1 MTGWKRMKREVRTLF
16 KLKEKQKTA
25 KGKTKSLIWE
35 LLSNRIVML
44 GVFLIILFGL
54 LIYRL
59 FILQIIQ
66 GDEHLAN
73 FNYKIKKT
81 IEISGARGNIY
92 DCNGKI
98 LAYNQLAYTVTLE
111 STDETAKIAR
121 ERTNANGKN
130 GPKVTEND
138 VKNEVIYKLVKTLE
152 ENGDTITYSLP
163 LTVNSK
169 GKLKFTVSGS
179 ALTRF
184 KKDIYG
190 ITKIDT
196 LSKDEKKKAEKYLNS
211 TPEEVYEY
219 LKSGKNGPQGTGN
232 MFGIADSYSTKD
244 ALKIMSVRYDVFMN
258 RYSQTTP
265 ITVASNISD
274 KSIAAISEHQEE
286 YPGVAIKADSLRKY
300 NDAKY
305 FSAIMGYTGV
315 ISESELQ
322 ELNDAGGDYEANDVV
337 GKTGIEKTMEN
348 TLQGKKGQKDVLV
361 DNLGKVIK
369 TVKTTKAS
377 AGNNVYLT
385 IDADLQKYAYNILE
399 RRLAGILLAHLTT
412 ADTAGSEKRVPI
424 KDVYYALVDNNIIN
438 ISKLSRKNAKKNERE
453 VYRIYQKKREKVLNT
468 LQKDLESGKTIRKNL
483 SEEKQ
488 DYVNYIYRMLEND
501 DILVSTAID
510 ENDQVYLDW
519 KDEKITFRKFLRYAI
534 NNEWIDI
541 SSFNIKSD
549 YYDADQIYNELI
561 NYIIDALKSE
571 EDFDKILYEYM
582 IKNGTL
588 SGRRV
593 CLLLYD
599 QGVLDKKKDK
609 DYNDLYTGKMSAY
622 NFMYKKIKNIEIT
635 PAQLALD
642 PCSGSVIITDPDTGE
657 VRAMVSYPSY
667 DNNRLAN
674 GIDSE
679 YYASLNTDLSS
690 PMLNRATQSRTAPG
704 STFKPISST
713 AILEEGVADSSTYVK
728 CTGIFDK
735 VSPAAKCWIYPN
747 AHGSLNVSG
756 AIAVSCNYFFYQM
769 GYNLGTVNGTYNS
782 QRGLTKLKK
791 YAAMYG
797 LNRKSGVE
805 ITEYEPHIS
814 DEDAVRSAIGQG
826 THSYTPSQIS
836 RYVTSL
842 VNHKN
847 LINLSLLEKTTSA
860 SGKILTSYEKRTEEK
875 LKIKST
881 TFDLIK
887 KGMIGVVNG
896 KDSSIKYLYKKQGMK
911 VAGKTGTAQENK
923 KRPNHA
929 LFISYAPYDNPDI
942 TMTVVVPN
950 GYTSANAAEIARDI
964 YKYYFGK
971 ASKAEKKATSALL
984 PTGSDGSND

>member
-1 MTGWKRMKREVRTLF
+1 MKREVRTLF

-35 LLSNRIVML
+35 LLSNRIVLL

-244 ALKIMSVRYDVFMN
+244 SLKIMSVRYDVFMN

>member
-1 MTGWKRMKREVRTLF
+1 MKREVRTLF

-25 KGKTKSLIWE
+25 KGKTKGLIWE

-232 MFGIADSYSTKD
+232 MFGIADSYSIKD
-244 ALKIMSVRYDVFMN
+244 TLKIMSVRYDVFMN

-315 ISESELQ
+315 VSESELQ

-412 ADTAGSEKRVPI
+412 ADTAGSEKRIPI

-438 ISKLSRKNAKKNERE
+438 ISKLSGKNAKKNEKE

-642 PCSGSVIITDPDTGE
+642 PCSGSVIITDPGTGE

-860 SGKILTSYEKRTEEK
+860 SGKVLTSYEKRTEEK

>member
-1 MTGWKRMKREVRTLF
+1 MF
-16 KLKEKQKTA
+16 KFNKKQEKD
-25 KGKTKSLIWE
+25 KTKLRGQIIE
-35 LLSNRIVML
+35 LLSNRIIIV
-44 GVFLIILFGL
+44 GVLLMVLFCL

-59 FILQIIQ
+59 FVLQIIQ

-92 DCNGKI
+92 DCNGKT

-111 STDETAKIAR
+111 NTDETSRIAR

-130 GPKVTEND
+130 GQKVTEND
-138 VKNEVIYKLVKTLE
+138 VKNEVIYKLIKVLE
-152 ENGDTITYSLP
+152 TNGDTINYSLP
-163 LTVNSK
+163 MTVNSK

-179 ALTRF
+179 SLARF

-190 ITKIDT
+190 ITNIDN
-196 LSKDEKKKAEKYLNS
+196 LSGDEKKKAEKYLNS

-219 LKSGKNGPQGTGN
+219 LRSGKNGPQGTGN
-232 MFGIADSYSTKD
+232 MFGIADSYSTED
-244 ALKIMSVRYDVFMN
+244 TLKIMSVRYDVFMN

-265 ITVASNISD
+265 ITVATNISD
-274 KSIAAISEHQEE
+274 KSIAAISEHDDE
-286 YPGVAIKADSLRKY
+286 YPGVSIKADSLRKY

-305 FSAIMGYTGV
+305 V
-315 ISESELQ
+315 VSESELK
-322 ELNDAGGDYEANDVV
+322 ELNGNGGKYEANDVV
-337 GKTGIEKTMEN
+337 GKTGIEKTMES

-424 KDVYYALVDNNIIN
+424 KDVYYALIDNNIIN
-438 ISKLSRKNAKKNERE
+438 ISKLSRKKAKTNEKD
-453 VYRIYQKKREKVLNT
+453 VYQIYRKKQETVLST
-468 LQKDLESGKTIRKNL
+468 LRKDLQSGTTIRKNL

-488 DYVNYIYRMLEND
+488 DYVSYIYKMLEND
-501 DILVSTAID
+501 GILVASSID

-519 KDEKITFRKFLRYAI
+519 KDEKITFRKFLRHAI
-534 NNEWIDI
+534 NNEWINI

-549 YYDADQIYNELI
+549 YYDADEIYDELI
-561 NYIIDALKSE
+561 NYIVDALKSE

-582 IKNGTL
+582 IKNGNL
-588 SGRRV
+588 SGKKV

-609 DYNDLYTGKMSAY
+609 DYNSLYTGKMSAY

-642 PCSGSVIITDPDTGE
+642 PCSGSVVITDPDTGE
-657 VRAMVSYPSY
+657 VKAMVSYPSY
-667 DNNRLAN
+667 NNNRLAN
-674 GIDSE
+674 GIDSS

-713 AILEEGVADSSTYVK
+713 AVLEEGVANASTYVK

-735 VSPAAKCWIYPN
+735 ISPAAKCWIYPN

-756 AIAVSCNYFFYQM
+756 AIAVSCNFFFYQM

-791 YAAMYG
+791 YASMYG
-797 LNRKSGVE
+797 FNRKSGVE

-814 DEDAVRSAIGQG
+814 DEDAIRSAIGQG

-847 LINLSLLEKTTSA
+847 LIDLSLIEKTTDS
-860 SGKILTSYEKRTEEK
+860 SGSVITSYKKRTEEK
-875 LKIKST
+875 LDIKSS

-896 KDSSIKYLYKKQGMK
+896 KDSSIKYLYEKQGMK

-971 ASKAEKKATSALL
+971 ASKAEKKATTALL

>member
-1 MTGWKRMKREVRTLF
+1 MF
-16 KLKEKQKTA
+16 KFKKKQEKD
-25 KGKTKSLIWE
+25 KTKLRGQIIE
-35 LLSNRIVML
+35 LLSNRIIIV
-44 GVFLIILFGL
+44 GVLLMVLFCL

-59 FILQIIQ
+59 FVLQIIQ
-66 GDEHLAN
+66 GNEHLAN

-92 DCNGKI
+92 DCNGKT

-111 STDETAKIAR
+111 NTDETSRIAR

-130 GPKVTEND
+130 GQKVTEND
-138 VKNEVIYKLVKTLE
+138 VKNEVIYKLIKVLE
-152 ENGDTITYSLP
+152 TNGDTINYSLP
-163 LTVNSK
+163 MTVNSK

-179 ALTRF
+179 SLARF

-190 ITKIDT
+190 ITNIDN
-196 LSKDEKKKAEKYLNS
+196 LSGDEKKKAEKYLNS

-219 LKSGKNGPQGTGN
+219 LRSGKNGPQGTGN
-232 MFGIADSYSTKD
+232 MFGIADSYSTED
-244 ALKIMSVRYDVFMN
+244 TLKIMSVRYDVFMN

-265 ITVASNISD
+265 ITVATNISD
-274 KSIAAISEHQEE
+274 KSIAAISEHDDE
-286 YPGVAIKADSLRKY
+286 YPGVSIKADSLRKY

-305 FSAIMGYTGV
+305 FSSVLGYTGV
-315 ISESELQ
+315 VSESELK
-322 ELNDAGGDYEANDVV
+322 ELNGNSGKYEANDVV
-337 GKTGIEKTMEN
+337 GKTGIEKTMES

-424 KDVYYALVDNNIIN
+424 KDVYYALIDNNIIN
-438 ISKLSRKNAKKNERE
+438 ISKLSRKKAKTNEKD
-453 VYRIYQKKREKVLNT
+453 VYQIYRKKQETVLST
-468 LQKDLESGKTIRKNL
+468 LRKDLQSGTTIRKNL

-488 DYVNYIYRMLEND
+488 DYVSYIYKMLEND
-501 DILVSTAID
+501 GILVASSID

-519 KDEKITFRKFLRYAI
+519 KDEKITFRKFLRHAI
-534 NNEWIDI
+534 NNEWINI

-549 YYDADQIYNELI
+549 YYDADEIYDE
-561 NYIIDALKSE
+561 LKSE

-582 IKNGTL
+582 IKNGNL
-588 SGRRV
+588 SGKKV

-609 DYNDLYTGKMSAY
+609 DYNSLYTGKMSAY

-642 PCSGSVIITDPDTGE
+642 PCSGSVVITDPDTGE
-657 VRAMVSYPSY
+657 VKAMVSYPSY
-667 DNNRLAN
+667 NNNRLAN
-674 GIDSE
+674 GIDSS

-713 AILEEGVADSSTYVK
+713 AVLEEGVANASTYVK

-735 VSPAAKCWIYPN
+735 ISPAAKCWIYPN

-756 AIAVSCNYFFYQM
+756 AIAVSCNFFFYQM

-791 YAAMYG
+791 YASMYG
-797 LNRKSGVE
+797 FNRKSGVE

-814 DEDAVRSAIGQG
+814 DEDAIRSAIGQG

-847 LINLSLLEKTTSA
+847 LIDLSLIEKTTDS
-860 SGKILTSYEKRTEEK
+860 SGSVITSYKKRTEEK
-875 LKIKST
+875 LDIKSS

-896 KDSSIKYLYKKQGMK
+896 KDSSIKYLYEKQGMK

-971 ASKAEKKATSALL
+971 ASKAEKKATTALL

>member
-1 MTGWKRMKREVRTLF
+1 MKREVRTLF

-152 ENGDTITYSLP
+152 ENGDTIMYSLP

>member
-1 MTGWKRMKREVRTLF
+1 MKREVRTLF

-244 ALKIMSVRYDVFMN
+244 SLKIMSVRYDVFMN

-348 TLQGKKGQKDVLV
+348 TLQGKKGHKDVRV